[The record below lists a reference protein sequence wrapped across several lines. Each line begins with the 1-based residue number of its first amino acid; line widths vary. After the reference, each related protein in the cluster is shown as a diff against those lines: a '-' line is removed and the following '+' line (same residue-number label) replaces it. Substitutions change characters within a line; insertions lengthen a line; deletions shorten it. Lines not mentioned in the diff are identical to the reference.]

1 MEQATEQT
9 ATVEPFY
16 VYLPNGDVR
25 INLHEGQDEAVHC
38 PERFILLLAG
48 RQSGKTCTGPLWLH
62 REIMRCGPGDYL
74 CVAPQFS
81 LMNKKVLPEFIRYF
95 ETIYNLGTYRY
106 TDRIFQFH
114 DKETK
119 VFFGHGDD
127 PESLES
133 ATAKAAWLDECGQK
147 RFRMYSWEAIR
158 GRLAL
163 HRGRVLM
170 TTTPYDLGWL
180 KSEIYDR
187 CPRPGN
193 KGEPDYRLINFD
205 SLMNPAFSR
214 EEYEDLR
221 KSLPGWRFRM
231 FYQGQFERPAGMIY
245 DCFDEKFNKCPRFQ
259 IPSDWKRYMGNDFGA
274 VNTAAVYLAE
284 DPGTK
289 ILYAYR
295 EYWHGGRTAKQH
307 TAAMLDRELGLPLVC
322 VGGAQSEENW
332 RDEFKAAGLPIREPD
347 IKEVEVGI
355 NRVYGEFESHSLVIF
370 DDLKHTLENVMSYSR
385 ELDDFGQPTEKIE
398 DKEKYH
404 LADALRY
411 VVGYLRGKPKRVWV
425 R

>member
-1 MEQATEQT
+1 MEAQT
-9 ATVEPFY
+9 AQATVEPFY
-16 VYLPNGDVR
+16 VQLPNGDIR

-48 RQSGKTCTGPLWLH
+48 RQSGKTCTGPHWLH
-62 REIMRCGPGDYL
+62 REIQRCGPGDYL

-95 ETIYNLGTYRY
+95 ETFFNLGTYRY

-147 RFRMYSWEAIR
+147 KFRLYSWEAIR

-187 CPRPGN
+187 CSRPGFV
-193 KGEPDYRLINFD
+193 GDPDYRLINFD
-205 SLMNPAFSR
+205 SLMNPMFSR
-214 EEYEDLR
+214 EEYDNLEAT
-221 KSLPGWRFRM
+221 LPGWRFRM
-231 FYQGQFERPAGMIY
+231 FYKGQFERPAGMIY
-245 DCFDEKFNKCPRFQ
+245 DCFDEQNNKCPRFN
-259 IPSDWKRYMGNDFGA
+259 IPSEWKRYVGVDFGA
-274 VNTAAVYLAE
+274 VNTVAVFLAE
-284 DPGTK
+284 QPMTK
-289 ILYAYR
+289 VLYAYK
-295 EYWHGGRTAKQH
+295 EYWHGGRTAKEH
-307 TAAMLDRELGLPLVC
+307 VDAMLKNELGIPAMI
-322 VGGAQSEENW
+322 VGGSKSEDNW
-332 RDEFKAAGLPIREPD
+332 RMEFRAGGLPIREPE
-347 IKEVEVGI
+347 ITEVEVGI
-355 NRVYGEFESHSLVIF
+355 NRVYGEFKNGGLVIF
-370 DDLKHTLENVMSYSR
+370 NDLKHTLDHIMGYSR
-385 ELDDFGQPTEKIE
+385 ELDDMGQPTEKIE
-398 DKEKYH
+398 EKASWH
-404 LADALRY
+404 ACDAIRY
-411 VVGYLRGKPKRVWV
+411 IVGYLRGKRKQLWV